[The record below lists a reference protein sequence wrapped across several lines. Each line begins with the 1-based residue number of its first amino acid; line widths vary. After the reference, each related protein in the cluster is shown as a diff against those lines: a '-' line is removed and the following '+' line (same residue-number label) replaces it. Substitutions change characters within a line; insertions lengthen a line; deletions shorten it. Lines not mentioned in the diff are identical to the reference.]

1 MLFLSYAHAPKQEA
15 GFPRGL
21 EIMENLEN
29 QEKSSMHGKIM
40 EFEKSLNN
48 LGKIMEFCEII

>member
-1 MLFLSYAHAPKQEA
+1 MLDSFYMAYTLKGALTNCEVPVLMSYA

-29 QEKSSMHGKIM
+29 QEKKFHAWKNHGI
-40 EFEKSLNN
+40 
-48 LGKIMEFCEII
+48 